1 MSAPTAAV
9 LLAEHAGQMLVE
21 IGREL
26 GRDGMNYVRVRI
38 EYSASTTQPFHVW
51 IDDCGQSFHGEDTD
65 AGRALMMANS
75 RRQSF
80 HERRQRSLIERTPL

>member
-26 GRDGMNYVRVRI
+26 GRDSLNHVRVRI
-38 EYSASTTQPFHVW
+38 EYSTSTTQPFHVW
-51 IDDCGQSFHGEDTD
+51 IDEGGNSFHGEDTD
-65 AGRALMMANS
+65 AGRALMDANS
-75 RRQSF
+75 KRQTF
-80 HERRQRSLIERTPL
+80 HENCKRQMERMGR